1 MRPEC
6 KIISAPALR
15 EIYNNLIEKVK
26 LWKKQGVKTFYFITN
41 VKLDTSGVVMASSMV
56 SGNHWSCV
64 HINLETGDGLYADSI
79 GREVP
84 RDFGDTF
91 SNYFQA
97 IWKVYKEKPLSNPC
111 TLLMKFSEQQVRTNV
126 DIFV

>member
-1 MRPEC
+1 
-6 KIISAPALR
+6 
-15 EIYNNLIEKVK
+15 
-26 LWKKQGVKTFYFITN
+26 
-41 VKLDTSGVVMASSMV
+41 MV

-64 HINLETGDGLYADSI
+64 HINLESGDGLYADSI

-111 TLLMKFSEQQVRTNV
+111 TLLMKFNDQKAHKYRYYCVKSFINQRNHMIVCGGMLQY
-126 DIFV
+126 FLQS

>member
-15 EIYNNLIEKVK
+15 EIYTNLIEKVK
-26 LWKKQGVKTFYFITN
+26 FWKNQGAKTLYFITN
-41 VKLDTSGVVMASSMV
+41 VKLDTSEVIMASSMV

-64 HINLETGDGLYADSI
+64 HINLETGDGIYADSI

-84 RDFGDTF
+84 CLYCVSSSKCLQTSQHDDHVKN
-91 SNYFQA
+91 SHVKLYK
-97 IWKVYKEKPLSNPC
+97 KVAPRSLPVI
-111 TLLMKFSEQQVRTNV
+111 L
-126 DIFV
+126 

>member
-1 MRPEC
+1 
-6 KIISAPALR
+6 
-15 EIYNNLIEKVK
+15 
-26 LWKKQGVKTFYFITN
+26 
-41 VKLDTSGVVMASSMV
+41 MASPMV
-56 SGNHWSCV
+56 IRNNWSCV

-91 SNYFQA
+91 SNYFQT
-97 IWKVYKEKPLSNPC
+97 IWKGYKEKLLSNPC
-111 TLLMKFSEQQVRTNV
+111 TLFMKFNEEKASTNV

>member
-41 VKLDTSGVVMASSMV
+41 VKLDTSGVAMASSMV
-56 SGNHWSCV
+56 SGNHWSWV
-64 HINLETGDGLYADSI
+64 HFNLETEDGLYADLI

-84 RDFGDTF
+84 RGFGDTF

-97 IWKVYKEKPLSNPC
+97 IWK
-111 TLLMKFSEQQVRTNV
+111 
-126 DIFV
+126 I